1 MLKKIPFADPSP
13 DPELDES
20 KPSVVA
26 GARPTTIQGPADC
39 VWPFTE
45 ADSTAG
51 SKRKRFGR
59 RDEFR
64 PLPPLSFA

>member
-20 KPSVVA
+20 KPSSAA

-45 ADSTAG
+45 ADSTADLNESVG
-51 SKRKRFGR
+51 RK
-59 RDEFR
+59 DEFKS
-64 PLPPLSFA
+64 LPPLSVA